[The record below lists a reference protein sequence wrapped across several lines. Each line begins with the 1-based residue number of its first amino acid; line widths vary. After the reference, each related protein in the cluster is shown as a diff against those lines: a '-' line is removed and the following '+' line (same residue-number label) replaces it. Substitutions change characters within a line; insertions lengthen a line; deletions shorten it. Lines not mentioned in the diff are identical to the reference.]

1 MSPFINPPFGSDEP
15 IGEWFDDAGEWTASD
30 LTAIRCEILELV
42 RRREEGVKEPGDP
55 DDIHAFERRL
65 NLLLD
70 ELCSIARRAP

>member
-1 MSPFINPPFGSDEP
+1 MSAFINPPFGSDKL
-15 IGEWFDDAGEWTASD
+15 IGEWVDDTGEWTASD

>member
-1 MSPFINPPFGSDEP
+1 
-15 IGEWFDDAGEWTASD
+15 
-30 LTAIRCEILELV
+30 V

-70 ELCSIARRAP
+70 ELCAIARRAP